1 MKITVE
7 DLFKKAEVDW
17 TSMDI
22 NSSIDISNK
31 NIQIKSFNERTQE
44 IEFRK
49 IKRLWRKEDSEIY
62 RVFKN
67 SKVTLFKASPFHK
80 VYALVNDKWEY
91 KSLCDLE
98 SNYIGLNDKG
108 EQIELYIEKLPI
120 KDSILDFEIEENHN
134 YFANGILSHNTS
146 PGGKALKFQASIR
159 LEIRKKEFIVEKN
172 ETIGLRSKLKGVKN
186 KTAPPMKKQEI
197 EFYFGE
203 GINSDLEWVDFA
215 IMYDVI
221 KKGGAWFNVP
231 GVEDKFQ
238 GKLKVIEYLKTH
250 EDEYNNII
258 EETKKR
264 MYPSI
269 KRERVIEEPTFAP
282 GEIPLDEDIEF
293 QE

>member
-7 DLFKKAEVDW
+7 DLFKKAKVDW

-62 RVFKN
+62 RVFQN